1 MDRSER
7 VALFQEM
14 HDERLLVL
22 PNAWDA
28 ASAAAMERAGAAALG
43 TTSAGVCWAHG
54 RADGQTLSRDEM
66 VRAVRTIVEAVAIP
80 VTADIEGGYGDGTPD
95 DVAATVR
102 AVIDAGA
109 VGINLEDAPGR
120 GGELL
125 LTVAEQVERLR
136 AARSA
141 ADAVDADLFINAR
154 TDVYLA
160 EFGAPESRLDEA
172 LRRGEAYLA
181 AGADCVFVP
190 GVIDAETI
198 ATLARELGGPLNV
211 MAGPGAPPIP
221 ELAALGVARVS
232 VGPAIIV
239 AVLDTVRRA
248 TAELLEAG
256 TYGTLAGDLTF
267 LDVNGWFSNHA

>member
-1 MDRSER
+1 M
-7 VALFQEM
+7 
-14 HDERLLVL
+14 
-22 PNAWDA
+22 
-28 ASAAAMERAGAAALG
+28 
-43 TTSAGVCWAHG
+43 
-54 RADGQTLSRDEM
+54 
-66 VRAVRTIVEAVAIP
+66 
-80 VTADIEGGYGDGTPD
+80 
-95 DVAATVR
+95 
-102 AVIDAGA
+102 
-109 VGINLEDAPGR
+109 
-120 GGELL
+120 
-125 LTVAEQVERLR
+125 AEQVERLR

-232 VGPAIIV
+232 VGPAIGV
-239 AVLDTVRRA
+239 AVLDTVKRA